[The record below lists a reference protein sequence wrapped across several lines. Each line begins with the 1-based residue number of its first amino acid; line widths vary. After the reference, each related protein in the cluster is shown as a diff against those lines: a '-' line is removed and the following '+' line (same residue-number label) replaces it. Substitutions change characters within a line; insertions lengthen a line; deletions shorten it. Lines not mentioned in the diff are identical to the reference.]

1 MGKTAGGLLQ
11 EQETEQT
18 RRKQAERKAPPHDNQ
33 VAPRAGRTGGLG
45 ARAERPSE
53 GSRRNTAAVPQ
64 VGRGGKAPSAAA
76 APGQAASAAEPQRG
90 RQSKKKNKGSSDE
103 DLPQAARDATM

>member
-1 MGKTAGGLLQ
+1 MGKTAGGLLE

-18 RRKQAERKAPPHDNQ
+18 RRKQAERKAPPQDSQ

-76 APGQAASAAEPQRG
+76 APGQGGSAAEPQRE
-90 RQSKKKNKGSSDE
+90 KKKKGKGSSDE